1 MNGVSK
7 HPALDDLMQCM
18 IRESD
23 LSVSEQI
30 LSMTLSW
37 YRSESVC
44 MYEVDHQ
51 HNRAFQICGKS
62 CDFCAC
68 SNAVDLQGEVLEKWL
83 DHFETA
89 DYVYLKEEQN
99 RMMSESGK
107 SCIVVGIRKE
117 ERICGFL
124 CVNQPQDHLDDALF
138 GKMAAT
144 VLYRE
149 NHVLNTHAKMM
160 EETGKNR
167 NERER
172 INQSISEIYS
182 SMYSI
187 DLRTNQFHELYS
199 LSSVH
204 QHIGTSGNA
213 SEKLEHFWKVM
224 VYPEFQEEVRQF
236 TDLSTLPARMAN
248 QRIITKQ
255 YQSTLFYDPSKDEAP
270 TWNQC
275 SFIEEKRDE
284 HGNLLSVIFV
294 TQRINDEKISQLN
307 ETEQLKQSN
316 ASLKDLLA
324 QEKQYTAVIG
334 ALGNAYYGLYYI
346 DIENNTFQ
354 EVVSHDR
361 IHHLLGEKG
370 NARAVLKGMCDEFVR
385 PSFHKAMLAFI
396 DIDTIDE
403 RLGEQAS
410 ISMDYEARSGGW
422 TQCTIIPVERNQD
435 GKIRSIICTLKW
447 ITAEKEVEIQD
458 QIIRALSVPYDN
470 IYIIHRDTGY
480 VRSYRMGSYMKNTY
494 GEDFAEARYEDNVI
508 LYVKNEVYKE
518 DRWMFE
524 KISTV
529 DAIDQLLFDKQ
540 AYHFSFRV
548 NRDNRLQYYQCQ
560 LVRPNVSGNEYIIA
574 FRNIDEEKQAELA
587 QQKKIE
593 EALLAVE
600 KANEKLREESI
611 VSSAL
616 SKEYCSIFEIDPQKE
631 EISLYRSD
639 GKSLPASVVQK
650 LLDLKDYNTVIHA
663 YIDSFVAT
671 EDRQRLQ
678 QAMNLAVLQ
687 EKTRDDG
694 FYTTGYRRIKDGV
707 FSYYEMN
714 AVRTNDRTGKP
725 MYLLA
730 IRDVDEETRRQL
742 KQTVEM
748 EQQREIIEGLGSEYY
763 SVLLVDHHTDRVT
776 IFRAQDD
783 EGRAIADFFHQ
794 HDYRWEKGILGYS
807 IQNVSSASRQEFM
820 EKLSLSHLRKGG
832 QDYSFTYEKMN
843 GNDVIYLQVRVA
855 FVHDPDG
862 KEVAVIGTRNV
873 DDLIRKEKMQEA
885 ALQAAC
891 EAAEAASRAKSEFLS
906 HMSHDIRT
914 PMNGI
919 IGMTAIAAANI
930 HDPQRVSDC
939 LKKSTQAGRH
949 LLGLINEVLD
959 MSRIESGKVDLQ
971 EEEFNLSDLVD
982 NLITMT
988 GPQIS
993 QHHHQLHVSIT
1004 DVTHEDVIADAM
1016 RIQKIFTNLM
1026 SNAVKYTPDGG
1037 RIHLSIREKPSGN
1050 ARTGC
1055 YEIIFEDNGIGMEQ
1069 DFVEHIFEPFTRSD
1083 DVSSVQGTG
1092 LGMAI
1097 SRNIARMMGG
1107 DIKVESQPGKGSRFT
1122 VTLYLKLQETDPVE
1136 YERFIDL
1143 NVLVTD
1149 DDAVSL
1155 KTCCDMLNDLG
1166 MKAEGVSSG
1175 KETVKRVIDRHADND
1190 DYFACIID
1198 WKMPEMDGIATI
1210 RAIRKEVGNE
1220 VPIIILSA
1228 YDWSDIEKEAKE
1240 AGANA
1245 FISKPLF
1252 RSRLVRTFNSLLTD
1266 YPATDQILSV
1276 GTLED
1281 MDLHGKTVLLVE
1293 DNELNAEIAKE
1304 ILQMTGIDVRIVTD
1318 GLQAVEE
1325 MKTCRDNAYD
1335 LVFMDIQM
1343 PKMNG
1348 YEATKAIR
1356 ALDRDY
1362 CRTVPIVA
1370 MTANAFAE
1378 DVQAARASGMNDH
1391 IAKPI
1396 DMKVLMSV
1404 LQKNLHTGNQ

>member
-1 MNGVSK
+1 
-7 HPALDDLMQCM
+7 
-18 IRESD
+18 
-23 LSVSEQI
+23 
-30 LSMTLSW
+30 
-37 YRSESVC
+37 
-44 MYEVDHQ
+44 
-51 HNRAFQICGKS
+51 
-62 CDFCAC
+62 
-68 SNAVDLQGEVLEKWL
+68 
-83 DHFETA
+83 
-89 DYVYLKEEQN
+89 
-99 RMMSESGK
+99 
-107 SCIVVGIRKE
+107 
-117 ERICGFL
+117 
-124 CVNQPQDHLDDALF
+124 
-138 GKMAAT
+138 
-144 VLYRE
+144 
-149 NHVLNTHAKMM
+149 
-160 EETGKNR
+160 
-167 NERER
+167 
-172 INQSISEIYS
+172 
-182 SMYSI
+182 
-187 DLRTNQFHELYS
+187 
-199 LSSVH
+199 
-204 QHIGTSGNA
+204 
-213 SEKLEHFWKVM
+213 
-224 VYPEFQEEVRQF
+224 
-236 TDLSTLPARMAN
+236 
-248 QRIITKQ
+248 
-255 YQSTLFYDPSKDEAP
+255 
-270 TWNQC
+270 
-275 SFIEEKRDE
+275 
-284 HGNLLSVIFV
+284 
-294 TQRINDEKISQLN
+294 
-307 ETEQLKQSN
+307 
-316 ASLKDLLA
+316 
-324 QEKQYTAVIG
+324 
-334 ALGNAYYGLYYI
+334 
-346 DIENNTFQ
+346 
-354 EVVSHDR
+354 
-361 IHHLLGEKG
+361 
-370 NARAVLKGMCDEFVR
+370 
-385 PSFHKAMLAFI
+385 
-396 DIDTIDE
+396 
-403 RLGEQAS
+403 
-410 ISMDYEARSGGW
+410 
-422 TQCTIIPVERNQD
+422 
-435 GKIRSIICTLKW
+435 
-447 ITAEKEVEIQD
+447 
-458 QIIRALSVPYDN
+458 
-470 IYIIHRDTGY
+470 
-480 VRSYRMGSYMKNTY
+480 
-494 GEDFAEARYEDNVI
+494 
-508 LYVKNEVYKE
+508 
-518 DRWMFE
+518 
-524 KISTV
+524 
-529 DAIDQLLFDKQ
+529 
-540 AYHFSFRV
+540 
-548 NRDNRLQYYQCQ
+548 
-560 LVRPNVSGNEYIIA
+560 
-574 FRNIDEEKQAELA
+574 
-587 QQKKIE
+587 
-593 EALLAVE
+593 
-600 KANEKLREESI
+600 
-611 VSSAL
+611 
-616 SKEYCSIFEIDPQKE
+616 
-631 EISLYRSD
+631 
-639 GKSLPASVVQK
+639 
-650 LLDLKDYNTVIHA
+650 
-663 YIDSFVAT
+663 
-671 EDRQRLQ
+671 
-678 QAMNLAVLQ
+678 
-687 EKTRDDG
+687 
-694 FYTTGYRRIKDGV
+694 
-707 FSYYEMN
+707 
-714 AVRTNDRTGKP
+714 
-725 MYLLA
+725 
-730 IRDVDEETRRQL
+730 
-742 KQTVEM
+742 
-748 EQQREIIEGLGSEYY
+748 
-763 SVLLVDHHTDRVT
+763 
-776 IFRAQDD
+776 
-783 EGRAIADFFHQ
+783 
-794 HDYRWEKGILGYS
+794 
-807 IQNVSSASRQEFM
+807 
-820 EKLSLSHLRKGG
+820 
-832 QDYSFTYEKMN
+832 MN

-1083 DVSSVQGTG
+1083 DVSSIQGTG

-1136 YERFIDL
+1136 YDRFIDL

-1362 CRTVPIVA
+1362 CRAVPIVA